1 MASIEK
7 SKNEEEQKKKKKKNK
22 EGAVTSKSPI
32 KKTLTKSPKQEGEKE
47 KKKKKKQQHSKT
59 SNGTISEPPEVLI
72 IPSSSCDSQESQ
84 DDDREE
90 IAKRIEPSNRSNKS
104 SKPVKTNKRK
114 EKAEADNEDGEDGTM
129 CRFPMARIKRIM
141 KSEDP
146 GLQLSQDVVFLV
158 NKATEKFIEQ
168 FCEEAYGCSV
178 RDRKNY
184 LAYKHLSTAVS
195 EQRRFDF
202 LSDFVPEKLKA
213 VDALAQRN
221 LVENREG

>member
-1 MASIEK
+1 M
-7 SKNEEEQKKKKKKNK
+7 
-22 EGAVTSKSPI
+22 
-32 KKTLTKSPKQEGEKE
+32 
-47 KKKKKKQQHSKT
+47 
-59 SNGTISEPPEVLI
+59 

-84 DDDREE
+84 DETGEE
-90 IAKRIEPSNRSNKS
+90 NAKRIEPKNQS
-104 SKPVKTNKRK
+104 SKSPKPKKSNKRK

-129 CRFPMARIKRIM
+129 CRFPMARIKRII

-146 GLQLSQDVVFLV
+146 GLQLTQDVVFLV

-184 LAYKHLSTAVS
+184 LAYKHLSSAVS
-195 EQRRFDF
+195 KQRRFDF

-213 VDALAQRN
+213 EDALAQRK
-221 LVENREG
+221 LVENRQG